1 MIINKNKKSLL
12 HRLSII
18 EGHVRKVKEM
28 VENDKYCIDVLHQNQ
43 AVRAALKKVDELVL
57 SNHLNTCV
65 IDAIKKGNKKQVI
78 SEVINVFKKTSL

>member
-1 MIINKNKKSLL
+1 
-12 HRLSII
+12 
-18 EGHVRKVKEM
+18 VKEM